1 MVLSYQVEERKRSD
15 AMFDFTKQEYEML
28 KEKLM
33 LNEELS
39 QILEMKIKGYSITQI
54 SMKLNISE
62 RTTNRRIKE
71 LKRKIMKII

>member
-1 MVLSYQVEERKRSD
+1 
-15 AMFDFTKQEYEML
+15 MFDFTKQEYEML

-33 LNEELS
+33 LNEKLS

-54 SMKLNISE
+54 SMKMNISE